1 MKSNQEM
8 IEYLHNIGKMSDNM
22 YYQLNGKS
30 FNENYIDIMRK
41 RHKADMSKQK
51 ELAEIEKKAE
61 EAIEKAV
68 NDAFEKLFK

>member
-1 MKSNQEM
+1 MKSNKEM

-41 RHKADMSKQK
+41 RHKAYMSKQK
-51 ELAEIEKKAE
+51 ELSEIEKKAE

-68 NDAFEKLFK
+68 YDAFGKLFK

>member
-1 MKSNQEM
+1 MKSKQEI
-8 IEYLHNIGKMSDNM
+8 IEYLHDIGKMSDNT

-41 RHKADMSKQK
+41 RQKAKMSKQK

-68 NDAFEKLFK
+68 NDALGKLFK